1 MPELDRVIHEP
12 VRLRIMACLDT
23 LKPKEQ
29 VDFVYLRDL
38 LDVTDGNLGAHL
50 QKLEEAG
57 YIGVKKR
64 FVGRKPKTFISA
76 TTKGRAAFG
85 EHVEALK
92 RIIEGGEAGKEG

>member
-23 LKPKEQ
+23 LESKEQ

-38 LDVTDGNLGAHL
+38 LEVTDGNLWAHL

-57 YIGVKKR
+57 YISVKKR

-85 EHVEALK
+85 EHVEAL
-92 RIIEGGEAGKEG
+92 RGIIEGGEAGKGS

>member
-23 LKPKEQ
+23 LEPKEQ

-38 LDVTDGNLGAHL
+38 LEVTDGNLGAHL

-64 FVGRKPKTFISA
+64 FVGRKPRTFISA
-76 TTKGRAAFG
+76 TAKGWAAFG
-85 EHVEALK
+85 GHVEAL
-92 RIIEGGEAGKEG
+92 REIIEGGEAGKKG

>member
-1 MPELDRVIHEP
+1 MSDLDKVIHEP
-12 VRLRIMACLDT
+12 VRLRVMACLDT

-38 LDVTDGNLGAHL
+38 LEVTDGNLGAHL

-85 EHVEALK
+85 GHVEALK
-92 RIIEGGEAGKEG
+92 RIIEGGEAGKED